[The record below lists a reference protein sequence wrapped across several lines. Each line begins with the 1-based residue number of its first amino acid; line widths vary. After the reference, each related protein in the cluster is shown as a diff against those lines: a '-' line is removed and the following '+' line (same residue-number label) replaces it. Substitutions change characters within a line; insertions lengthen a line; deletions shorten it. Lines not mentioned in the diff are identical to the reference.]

1 VVDDQTPRSVCLDR
15 RYHCSAA
22 EIGGE
27 QAASRRNCTRQRRQC
42 GTRSYWRSGSYD
54 KPAKD
59 NFQTCEASA
68 FNSSSQA
75 ASIDYP
81 EHLGRFVRVKNSEE
95 PPLRMSDRIPFRVK
109 PMLATLVSQ
118 PFDRRGW
125 IYEEKYD
132 GIRILAYKEGKEVR
146 LLSRNDIDRTKGFPE
161 IVDAI
166 RALKPTTLL
175 LDGELVVFDRKKVSR
190 FQLLQQGKGEAVY
203 AVFDC
208 LYQKG
213 KDLRRQPLSE
223 RRTAMENSLGKPGVL
238 IPSRRLAANGLE
250 AYRDAKKRNYEGLV
264 AKDASSPYFEGR
276 STNWLKVKVHQE
288 DEFVIGGFTKPAGA
302 RKHFGALLLGAYQ
315 SGKLHYVGKVGTGF
329 DEDLLGSL
337 AKKFKP
343 LEIARPPFV
352 DPPRERDV
360 TYIQPK
366 LVAQISFQEWTADMK
381 LRQPVFLGLR
391 DDKEPTEVLLPEP
404 QK

>member
-1 VVDDQTPRSVCLDR
+1 
-15 RYHCSAA
+15 
-22 EIGGE
+22 
-27 QAASRRNCTRQRRQC
+27 
-42 GTRSYWRSGSYD
+42 
-54 KPAKD
+54 
-59 NFQTCEASA
+59 
-68 FNSSSQA
+68 
-75 ASIDYP
+75 
-81 EHLGRFVRVKNSEE
+81 
-95 PPLRMSDRIPFRVK
+95 M
-109 PMLATLVSQ
+109 
-118 PFDRRGW
+118 
-125 IYEEKYD
+125 
-132 GIRILAYKEGKEVR
+132 
-146 LLSRNDIDRTKGFPE
+146 
-161 IVDAI
+161 
-166 RALKPTTLL
+166 
-175 LDGELVVFDRKKVSR
+175 FDRKKVSR

-213 KDLRRQPLSE
+213 RDLRRQPLSE
-223 RRTAMENSLGKPGVL
+223 RRTTMENSLGKPGVL

-264 AKDASSPYFEGR
+264 AKDASSLYFEGR

-391 DDKEPTEVLLPEP
+391 DDKKPTEVLLPEP